1 MGSKNGGMKARTHT
15 FGGGIMGHYL
25 ARKLLNL
32 LAVEEG
38 YGYFSVSAKNKSAS
52 KPGDK
57 VLRIREM

>member
-1 MGSKNGGMKARTHT
+1 MGSKNGGMKAPSEAESWGAT
-15 FGGGIMGHYL
+15 YL

-52 KPGDK
+52 KSGDK